1 MDADSQHGLRLLV
14 FDRTCRGRPLLPGLS
29 HAWGAGR
36 HLYRALGRIDASF
49 GATSWL
55 EALGWLATLQ
65 PGARLAEV
73 QYWGHG
79 NWGNARIAAD
89 VLDERSLSPGH
100 PHHDPLVAVGQR
112 LRPGDDGL
120 WWFRTCET
128 FGTEKGQRFAARL
141 ADFLGCRVAGHTHV
155 IGFLQSGLHS
165 LLPGEAP
172 DWPADEGVRPGAK
185 PAARGRSSSVRAPGT
200 ITCLHGRVP
209 RREEGSN

>member
-1 MDADSQHGLRLLV
+1 MQPRAVRLMV

-49 GATSWL
+49 GATSWP
-55 EALGWLATLQ
+55 EALEWLATAHA
-65 PGARLAEV
+65 GAPLAEV

-79 NWGNARIAAD
+79 NWGTARIAAD
-89 VLDERSLSPGH
+89 VLDERSLAPGH
-100 PHHDPLVAVGQR
+100 PHHAGLEALRRR
-112 LRPGDDGL
+112 LLPGDDGL
-120 WWFRTCET
+120 FWFRTCET
-128 FGTEKGQRFAARL
+128 FGTEKGQRFAVAL
-141 ADFLGCRVAGHTHV
+141 ACFLGCRVAGHTHV

-172 DWPADEGVRPGAK
+172 DWPADEGVRPDAGA
-185 PAARGRSSSVRAPGT
+185 AARGRSSSLRAPGT

-209 RREEGSN
+209 RGR